1 MSNLPPSRPK
11 LSAVDVRKILTAKVP
26 ALRDKVAVVGIRG
39 YYADSMGKPGQNDRA
54 IYDDA
59 AFVVLSD
66 RVVSF
71 NFNTDPSAFRSG
83 IATLIPGVWRFMAGW
98 HKIGNPSGHAA
109 LRQHGDVTVS
119 RDGVGNESGNFG
131 INLHMGGST
140 GTSSLGCQ
148 TVPREQWQEFR
159 KLIYDALGIKV
170 DRINT
175 FTSGLKD
182 ATVTYV
188 LVTKAEAEKIIG
200 REF

>member
-1 MSNLPPSRPK
+1 MSNMPPSRPK
-11 LSAVDVRKILTAKVP
+11 LSAVDVRTILKAKVP
-26 ALRDKVAVVGIRG
+26 TLRDKVAVVGIRG
-39 YYADSMGKPGQNDRA
+39 YYSDSMGKPGQNDRS

-71 NFNTDPSAFRSG
+71 NFNTDPSAFRTG
-83 IATLIPGVWRFMAGW
+83 MATLIPGVYRFIAGW

-109 LRQHGDVTVS
+109 FRQHGPVTVS
-119 RDGVGNESGNFG
+119 RDNVGFESGSFG
-131 INLHMGGST
+131 INLHMGGNS

-148 TVPREQWQEFR
+148 TVPREQWSEFR
-159 KLIYDALGIKV
+159 STVYGALGIKV
-170 DRINT
+170 ARINP

-200 REF
+200 RAF